1 MKKLSFFVAL
11 IALLVAGCATTSDQ
25 LVMERTVKIKD
36 YTKTVDEMAEEIE
49 RNNIYEANDVQTTI
63 YGDRVTIR
71 VIAEKM
77 RPVRRYERYAVKLQN
92 ENASLK
98 RKISELEKQIKDSKL
113 VPVTVSTNCNV
124 SVDLRNVR
132 SKVVSVH

>member
-11 IALLVAGCATTSDQ
+11 ITLLVAGCATTSDQ

-36 YTKTVDEMAEEIE
+36 YAKTVDEMAEEIE
-49 RNNIYEANDVQTTI
+49 RNNTYEANDVQTTI

-77 RPVRRYERYAVKLQN
+77 RLVRRYEKCAERLQN

-98 RKISELEKQIKDSKL
+98 RKISELEKQIKDSQL
-113 VPVTVSTNCNV
+113 VPVTVSTNGSV

-132 SKVVSVH
+132 SKTISVY

>member
-11 IALLVAGCATTSDQ
+11 AALLVAGCATTSDQ

-36 YTKTVDEMAEEIE
+36 YTKTVDEMTEEIE
-49 RNNIYEANDVQTTI
+49 RNNTYEANDVQTTI

-77 RPVRRYERYAVKLQN
+77 RLVRRYEKCAVKLQN

-98 RKISELEKQIKDSKL
+98 RKVSELEKQIKDSQL
-113 VPVTVSTNCNV
+113 VPVTVSTNGNV

-132 SKVVSVH
+132 SKVISVY

>member
-11 IALLVAGCATTSDQ
+11 TALLVAGCATTSDQ

-36 YTKTVDEMAEEIE
+36 YTKTVDEMTEEIE
-49 RNNIYEANDVQTTI
+49 RNNTYEANDVQTTI

-77 RPVRRYERYAVKLQN
+77 RLARRYEKCAVKLQN

-98 RKISELEKQIKDSKL
+98 RKVSELEKQIKDSQL
-113 VPVTVSTNCNV
+113 VPVTVSTNGNV

-132 SKVVSVH
+132 SKVISVY

>member
-11 IALLVAGCATTSDQ
+11 ITLLVAGCATTSDQ

-36 YTKTVDEMAEEIE
+36 YAKTVDEMAEEIE
-49 RNNIYEANDVQTTI
+49 RNNVYEANDVQTTI

-98 RKISELEKQIKDSKL
+98 RKISELEKQIKDSNL
-113 VPVTVSTNCNV
+113 VPVTVSTNGSV

-132 SKVVSVH
+132 SKTISVY

>member
-11 IALLVAGCATTSDQ
+11 TALLVSGCATTSDQ

-36 YTKTVDEMAEEIE
+36 YAKTVDEMAEEIE
-49 RNNIYEANDVQTTI
+49 RNNTYEANDVQTTI

-77 RPVRRYERYAVKLQN
+77 RLVRRYEKCAVKLQN

-98 RKISELEKQIKDSKL
+98 RKVSELEKQIKDSNL
-113 VPVTVSTNCNV
+113 VPVTVSTNGTV

-132 SKVVSVH
+132 SKVISVY